1 LLRRYD
7 GNTFAPHAPVFK
19 TGCADAYVLEL
30 DGHEV
35 RTVYS
40 GEEAVE
46 IFNHFTPEVVL
57 LDLGLPGMSGI
68 AVARTIRTVPSTKDV
83 TLIAITGW
91 GQPQDRV
98 RTAEAGFD
106 FTLLSQLMPRSL
118 NKRSCC
124 AGSQRFVKNSSI
136 TRHGSREK
144 SRGMSGHAPRHS
156 RCSADF
162 VDCRRLACVQLGD
175 VATTG

>member
-1 LLRRYD
+1 M
-7 GNTFAPHAPVFK
+7 TV
-19 TGCADAYVLEL
+19 VLEL

-106 FTLLSQLMPRSL
+106 FHFTKPVDVAQLKQAIVLRGQPTV
-118 NKRSCC
+118 
-124 AGSQRFVKNSSI
+124 VKNSSI

-156 RCSADF
+156 RCSAAF
-162 VDCRRLACVQLGD
+162 ADCRRLACVQLGD